1 MLINYPYRK
10 YRKNGFYVK
19 CRIKYAQSANHAE
32 MGKKAAVINGDGTG
46 PELVDAVVQVLK
58 ACNTQIELIRC
69 EAGSEQWEK
78 NGGATYIPD
87 ATSKIMDESDACYKG
102 PTTTIPNPNAPR
114 SVAVSTRQK
123 FELYANVRPIKTY
136 DRLSPDTKLDFV
148 CFREATEGLY
158 AGIEFNTSEDSAIAI
173 RKITRK
179 GCKRI
184 VDSAF
189 DWAKKYGLKK
199 VTAITKRN
207 ILKRTDGIF
216 WSEVERAA
224 QENPGIE
231 IEEYYIDNMTQQ
243 LVKNPERFN
252 NSVLLSTNLFMD
264 IISECASGSIGSIG
278 NVYSAN
284 IGSDQ
289 LTVVDAGDVLRT
301 VLDTHVDVVLCG
313 HKHRPW
319 AWNFGK
325 LTVVNAG
332 TATSERQ
339 RGLFENTYNILTI
352 SNKKVQIDLKI
363 VGGKRYSIDEIV
375 NNYSQFD
382 DE

>member
-1 MLINYPYRK
+1 MLINYHYRK
-10 YRKNGFYVK
+10 YSHIKKISLFDKG
-19 CRIKYAQSANHAE
+19 RIKYAQSTNLAE

-46 PELVDAVVQVLK
+46 PELVDAMIQVLE
-58 ACNTQIELIRC
+58 ACNTQSELIRC

-87 ATSKIMDESDACYKG
+87 DTTKIMEESDACYKG
-102 PTTTIPNPNAPR
+102 PTTTIPSPDAPR

-123 FELYANVRPIKTY
+123 FELYANVRPIKSY
-136 DRLSPDTKLDFV
+136 DRLSPNRKLDFV

-158 AGIEFNTSEDSAIAI
+158 AGIEFDTSEDSAIAI

-264 IISECASGSIGSIG
+264 IISECASGNTGSIG

-284 IGSDQ
+284 MGDDYAMFEPAHGSAPKYKGMDKVNPTAAILSGAWMVEYLGEPEIRDAIFKATDEVINEGKVVTYDIG
-289 LTVVDAGDVLRT
+289 G
-301 VLDTHVDVVLCG
+301 
-313 HKHRPW
+313 
-319 AWNFGK
+319 
-325 LTVVNAG
+325 NAK
-332 TATSERQ
+332 TSEMADVIAKRSAE
-339 RGLFENTYNILTI
+339 LL
-352 SNKKVQIDLKI
+352 KK
-363 VGGKRYSIDEIV
+363 
-375 NNYSQFD
+375 
-382 DE
+382 

>member
-10 YRKNGFYVK
+10 YSHIKKISLFDKG
-19 CRIKYAQSANHAE
+19 RIKYAQSTNLAE

-46 PELVDAVVQVLK
+46 PELVDAMIQVLE
-58 ACNTQIELIRC
+58 ACNSQSELIRC

-87 ATSKIMDESDACYKG
+87 DTTKIMEESDACYKG
-102 PTTTIPNPNAPR
+102 PTTTIPSPDAPR

-123 FELYANVRPIKTY
+123 FELYANVRPIKSY
-136 DRLSPDTKLDFV
+136 DRLSPNRKLDFV

-158 AGIEFNTSEDSAIAI
+158 AGIEFDTSEDSAIAI

-264 IISECASGSIGSIG
+264 IISECASGNTGSIG

-284 IGSDQ
+284 MGDDYAMFEPAHGSAPKYKGMDKVNPTAAILSGAWMVEYLGEPEIKDAIFKATDEVINEGKVVTYDIG
-289 LTVVDAGDVLRT
+289 G
-301 VLDTHVDVVLCG
+301 
-313 HKHRPW
+313 
-319 AWNFGK
+319 
-325 LTVVNAG
+325 NAK
-332 TATSERQ
+332 TSEMSDVIAKRSAE
-339 RGLFENTYNILTI
+339 LL
-352 SNKKVQIDLKI
+352 KK
-363 VGGKRYSIDEIV
+363 
-375 NNYSQFD
+375 
-382 DE
+382 